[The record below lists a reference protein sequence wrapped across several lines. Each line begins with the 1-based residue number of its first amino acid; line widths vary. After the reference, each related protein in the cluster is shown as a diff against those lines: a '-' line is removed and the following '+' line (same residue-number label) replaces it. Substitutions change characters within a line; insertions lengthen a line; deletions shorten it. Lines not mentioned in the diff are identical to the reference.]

1 MYISAYTRINEIVI
15 SYTIVHTQHNTWKK
29 KNIHYIG
36 PVKQGGEKW
45 RDELGLLRKKKT
57 ILGYM
62 YKQYIMQIN
71 NVHKGDGT
79 LTAIGQGLDQ
89 GPRERNDS
97 LS

>member
-45 RDELGLLRKKKT
+45 RDELGLLRKKKPNNTRVHVQT
-57 ILGYM
+57 IY
-62 YKQYIMQIN
+62 Y
-71 NVHKGDGT
+71 
-79 LTAIGQGLDQ
+79 ADQ
-89 GPRERNDS
+89 QCT
-97 LS
+97 

>member
-57 ILGYM
+57 
-62 YKQYIMQIN
+62 N
-71 NVHKGDGT
+71 NTRVHVQT
-79 LTAIGQGLDQ
+79 IYYADQ
-89 GPRERNDS
+89 QCT
-97 LS
+97 

>member
-15 SYTIVHTQHNTWKK
+15 SYTIVNTQHNTWKK

-57 ILGYM
+57 
-62 YKQYIMQIN
+62 N
-71 NVHKGDGT
+71 NTRVHVQT
-79 LTAIGQGLDQ
+79 IYYADQ
-89 GPRERNDS
+89 QCT
-97 LS
+97 

>member
-45 RDELGLLRKKKT
+45 RDELGLLRKKKNNTRVHVQT
-57 ILGYM
+57 IY
-62 YKQYIMQIN
+62 Y
-71 NVHKGDGT
+71 
-79 LTAIGQGLDQ
+79 ADQ
-89 GPRERNDS
+89 QCT
-97 LS
+97 

>member
-1 MYISAYTRINEIVI
+1 
-15 SYTIVHTQHNTWKK
+15 
-29 KNIHYIG
+29 
-36 PVKQGGEKW
+36 
-45 RDELGLLRKKKT
+45 
-57 ILGYM
+57 M

-97 LS
+97 LSQYPLTFNNNHLRPFCYTCATNMEKPNNLLNSSGHYTKQINI

>member
-45 RDELGLLRKKKT
+45 RDKLGLLRKKNNTRVHVQT
-57 ILGYM
+57 IY
-62 YKQYIMQIN
+62 Y
-71 NVHKGDGT
+71 
-79 LTAIGQGLDQ
+79 ADQ
-89 GPRERNDS
+89 QCT
-97 LS
+97 

>member
-45 RDELGLLRKKKT
+45 RDGLGLLRKKNNTRVHVQT
-57 ILGYM
+57 IY
-62 YKQYIMQIN
+62 Y
-71 NVHKGDGT
+71 
-79 LTAIGQGLDQ
+79 ADQ
-89 GPRERNDS
+89 QCT
-97 LS
+97 